1 MAFYTVRNGNMEKYI
16 KSITA
21 LNTLSLSSRKEEVN
35 RYAESD
41 IFWATNKNRTLLK
54 RKIRKGNIYQFEF
67 GKNFIPEMS
76 YEHRGLV
83 IGISGQLLY
92 VLPICSYNDNVPE
105 HKNAYHPIDNP
116 SSKSNYYL
124 LKGSEYTFLTHDSVL
139 KLNDIRTVSVARI
152 KYKLEHGFI
161 DPVSDTFKAI
171 ENLVFKKY
179 FYDYSFNFDR
189 LSEENKKLAEKLSD
203 ADSKIEAI
211 EKQIAAMKAMVQK
224 HGFDNECQTNLRKM
238 LGIE

>member
-1 MAFYTVRNGNMEKYI
+1 M
-16 KSITA
+16 
-21 LNTLSLSSRKEEVN
+21 
-35 RYAESD
+35 
-41 IFWATNKNRTLLK
+41 
-54 RKIRKGNIYQFEF
+54 
-67 GKNFIPEMS
+67 
-76 YEHRGLV
+76 
-83 IGISGQLLY
+83 
-92 VLPICSYNDNVPE
+92 
-105 HKNAYHPIDNP
+105 
-116 SSKSNYYL
+116 

-161 DPVSDTFKAI
+161 DPVSDTYKAI

-203 ADSKIEAI
+203 ADNKIEAI
-211 EKQIAAMKAMVQK
+211 EKQIAAMKSMVQK